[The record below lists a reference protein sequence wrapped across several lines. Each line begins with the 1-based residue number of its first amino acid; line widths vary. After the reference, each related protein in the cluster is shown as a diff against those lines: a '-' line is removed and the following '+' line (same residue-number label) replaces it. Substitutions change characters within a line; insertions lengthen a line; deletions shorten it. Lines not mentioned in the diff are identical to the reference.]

1 MHEKDRI
8 IENNTVKKV
17 VDGLADFSFSLY
29 AIHYFLIYF
38 IVAMLQKNGYDIRFK
53 DANVENWLLFICA
66 ALLLLVVSYL
76 FYWVFE
82 KRTYILRNKMLK
94 WIK

>member
-1 MHEKDRI
+1 
-8 IENNTVKKV
+8 
-17 VDGLADFSFSLY
+17 
-29 AIHYFLIYF
+29 
-38 IVAMLQKNGYDIRFK
+38 MLQKNGYDIRFK